1 MHNKHFSQVYVH
13 HTTTFHFSFIN
24 VHVNLYDVWRNS
36 GKPHNGPEKTVS
48 CFVFKSLELRRELGL
63 LTSVVYGYD
72 VENIDGNK

>member
-1 MHNKHFSQVYVH
+1 M
-13 HTTTFHFSFIN
+13 
-24 VHVNLYDVWRNS
+24 YDVWRNS